1 MQKIK
6 QKRTINLAP
15 WLNPATGGI
24 TSILLLITTLMLC
37 FFFLIKENYDTNRQN
52 TSLAEKE
59 LTALQNDQEVF
70 EAYESA
76 LTGSPKQF
84 HEFRKKQFDRQ
95 VTLDDV
101 KTRLQKWQK
110 QFKIQ
115 MLNTQFGIDQLVST
129 ELNLWKTPVSLDIK
143 ILQDKQFYQF
153 LNKIQQEL
161 PGIIVIKTF
170 QLKRITPLTSE
181 ILEQVSLGKRMSL
194 FEGKIEFEWTHLD
207 TNQNKN
213 EAK

>member
-1 MQKIK
+1 
-6 QKRTINLAP
+6 
-15 WLNPATGGI
+15 
-24 TSILLLITTLMLC
+24 MLC
-37 FFFLIKENYDTNRQN
+37 FFFLIKENYDTSRQN

-76 LTGSPKQF
+76 LTESPKQF

-115 MLNTQFGIDQLVST
+115 MLNTQFGTDQLVST

>member
-37 FFFLIKENYDTNRQN
+37 FFFLIKENYDTSRQN

-76 LTGSPKQF
+76 LTESPKQF

-115 MLNTQFGIDQLVST
+115 MLNTQFGTDQLVST

-143 ILQDKQFYQF
+143 ILQDKQFYQCAAR
-153 LNKIQQEL
+153 LL
-161 PGIIVIKTF
+161 PPKG
-170 QLKRITPLTSE
+170 
-181 ILEQVSLGKRMSL
+181 VSL
-194 FEGKIEFEWTHLD
+194 
-207 TNQNKN
+207 
-213 EAK
+213 A

>member
-37 FFFLIKENYDTNRQN
+37 FFFLIKENYDTSRQN

-76 LTGSPKQF
+76 LTESPKQF

-115 MLNTQFGIDQLVST
+115 MLNTQFGTDQLVST

-181 ILEQVSLGKRMSL
+181 ILEQVSLGKRMILS
-194 FEGKIEFEWTHLD
+194 
-207 TNQNKN
+207 
-213 EAK
+213 